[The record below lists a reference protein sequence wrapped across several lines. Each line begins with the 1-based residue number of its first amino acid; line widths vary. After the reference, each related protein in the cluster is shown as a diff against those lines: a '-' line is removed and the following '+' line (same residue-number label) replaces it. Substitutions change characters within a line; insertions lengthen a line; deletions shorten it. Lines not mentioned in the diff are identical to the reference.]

1 MSLRAKLIWP
11 ILVFITV
18 IFVTSQ
24 SYTSYI
30 TYQSAKHELVE
41 QTKVLINDVSHS
53 IKDALATKNKQKAQ
67 SILADF
73 LKEPNVSRVK
83 LYDKENQPFAIFALD
98 GFSAPLPTKHERSH
112 LHAMGYALSAHFLY
126 VLEPIIHDGQV
137 IGTIRVTLSQRPL
150 MQVRDALL
158 QDGLLFLIILLAG
171 GVTFYIGVERRVL
184 RPLVEV
190 NQALQDFANGHHLS
204 GRISHRS
211 KDEVG
216 QLVASL
222 NLMVDKQ
229 KRLEKQRKHSLEV
242 LERRKAFAEE
252 VVDSIQDA
260 LIVTDNLGRVIHCNK
275 ATQRIFEK
283 TFHGLETANICDLI
297 QTKAP
302 NELGQILSRGLECD
316 DIHLQYAEDE
326 QQLSLTSRRLAKH
339 GYLLFVIQDIT
350 EIEEAMNRQ
359 RVAGRVFESS
369 QDGLVVLNHLG
380 VITMVNPAVT
390 KLIGLTAEQL
400 VGQPFIKSIR
410 WRKLQAMMPSIIE
423 SIENYGMWQGEVI
436 EKNHLGQLIP
446 MFARVNRIIKSEDQN
461 SFDMVI
467 ILTDLSSAKEME
479 RLEYLAH
486 HDPLTG
492 LANRSKFHFEL
503 EELVQR
509 SGYLRDEFA
518 VLYLDLDGFKG
529 INDTYGHD
537 AGDEVLKIVAK
548 RMTGATRHSDL
559 IARLSGDE
567 FVMLVNPANQKV
579 VTRIAEQLLQTICAP
594 IEYRGSL
601 LKVGVSIGVKLVG
614 VNERDATRILK
625 SADTA
630 MYQAKKAGKGQAILM
645 GCESPD
651 TV

>member
-11 ILVFITV
+11 ILAFITV

-30 TYQSAKHELVE
+30 TYQSAKHELVD

-53 IKDALATKNKQKAQ
+53 IKDALATKNKQQAQ
-67 SILADF
+67 LILADF
-73 LKEPNVSRVK
+73 LEEPNVSRVK
-83 LYDKENQPFAIFALD
+83 LYDKENQLFAIFNLD
-98 GFSAPLPTKHERSH
+98 GVTLPSPTVTERSR
-112 LHAMGYALSAHFLY
+112 LHEVGYALSAHFLY
-126 VLEPIIHDGQV
+126 VLEPIIHEGKV
-137 IGTIRVTLSQRPL
+137 VGTIRVTISQLPL
-150 MQVRDALL
+150 TEVRDALL
-158 QDGLLFLIILLAG
+158 QDGLLFLAILL
-171 GVTFYIGVERRVL
+171 VSSIVFYIGVERRVL
-184 RPLVEV
+184 RPIIEV
-190 NQALQDFANGHHLS
+190 NRALQDVANGHHLS
-204 GRISHRS
+204 GRIEHRA

-216 QLVASL
+216 ELVSSF
-222 NLMVDKQ
+222 NLMLDRQ
-229 KRLEKQRKHSLEV
+229 QRLEKQRKHSLEV

-260 LIVTDNLGRVIHCNK
+260 LIVTDNLGRVIHCNR
-275 ATQRIFEK
+275 ATHRIFEK
-283 TFHGLETANICDLI
+283 TYHGIETANICDLI
-297 QTKAP
+297 QTKTP
-302 NELGQILSRGLECD
+302 NELRQILSRGLECD
-316 DIHLQYAEDE
+316 DIHLENRGGK
-326 QQLSLTSRRLAKH
+326 QQLSLTSRLLSKH

-369 QDGLVVLNHLG
+369 QDGLVVLNHQG
-380 VITMVNPAVT
+380 IITMVNPAVT
-390 KLIGLTAEQL
+390 KLVGLEL
-400 VGQPFIKSIR
+400 VGKPFIKSIR
-410 WRKLQAMMPSIIE
+410 WRKLQAMMPSILE
-423 SIENYGMWQGEVI
+423 SIDNYGMWQGEVI
-436 EKNHLGQLIP
+436 EKNQLGQLIP
-446 MFARVNRIIKSEDQN
+446 MFARVNCIIKSEDQN
-461 SFDMVI
+461 AYDIVI

-486 HDPLTG
+486 HDALTG
-492 LANRSKFHFEL
+492 LANRSKFHLEL

-537 AGDEVLKIVAK
+537 AGDEVLKIVSK

-559 IARLSGDE
+559 ISRLSGDE

-579 VTRIAEQLLQTICAP
+579 VTRIAEQLLETICSP

-614 VNERDATRILK
+614 ANERDATRILK

-645 GCESPD
+645 DCESPE

>member
-11 ILVFITV
+11 ILAFITV

-30 TYQSAKHELVE
+30 TYQSAKHELVD
-41 QTKVLINDVSHS
+41 QTKVLINGASHS
-53 IKDALATKNKQKAQ
+53 IKDALATKNKQQAQ
-67 SILADF
+67 LILADF

-83 LYDKENQPFAIFALD
+83 LYDKENQLFAIFTLD
-98 GFSAPLPTKHERSH
+98 GATLPSPTVTERSR
-112 LHAMGYALSAHFLY
+112 LHEVGYALSAHFLY
-126 VLEPIIHDGQV
+126 VLEPVIHDGKV
-137 IGTIRVTLSQRPL
+137 VGTIRVTISQLPL
-150 MQVRDALL
+150 MEVRDALL
-158 QDGLLFLIILLAG
+158 QDGLLFLAILLVG
-171 GVTFYIGVERRVL
+171 SVVFYIGVERRVL
-184 RPLVEV
+184 RPIIEV
-190 NQALQDFANGHHLS
+190 NRALQDVANGHHLS
-204 GRISHRS
+204 GRIEHRA

-216 QLVASL
+216 ELVSSFNFML
-222 NLMVDKQ
+222 DRQ
-229 KRLEKQRKHSLEV
+229 QRLEKQRKHSLEV

-260 LIVTDNLGRVIHCNK
+260 LIVTDNLGRVIHCNR
-275 ATQRIFEK
+275 ATHRIFEK
-283 TFHGLETANICDLI
+283 TYHGMETANICDLI
-297 QTKAP
+297 QTKTP
-302 NELGQILSRGLECD
+302 NELRQILSRGLECD
-316 DIHLQYAEDE
+316 DIHLENREGE
-326 QQLSLTSRRLAKH
+326 QQLSLTSRLLSKH

-369 QDGLVVLNHLG
+369 QDGLVVLNHQG
-380 VITMVNPAVT
+380 TITMVNPAVT
-390 KLIGLTAEQL
+390 KLVGLDSDQL
-400 VGQPFIKSIR
+400 VGKPFIKSIR
-410 WRKLQAMMPSIIE
+410 WRKLQAMMPSILE
-423 SIENYGMWQGEVI
+423 SIDNYGMWQGEVI
-436 EKNHLGQLIP
+436 EKNQLGQLIP

-461 SFDMVI
+461 AYDMVI

-486 HDPLTG
+486 HDALTG
-492 LANRSKFHFEL
+492 LANRSKFHLEL

-567 FVMLVNPANQKV
+567 FVMLVNPANQIV
-579 VTRIAEQLLQTICAP
+579 VTRIAEQLLETICSP

-601 LKVGVSIGVKLVG
+601 LKVGVSIGVKLVS

>member
-11 ILVFITV
+11 ILAFITV

-24 SYTSYI
+24 SYTSYN

-41 QTKVLINDVSHS
+41 QTKVLINDASHS
-53 IKDALATKNKQKAQ
+53 IKDALATKNKPKAQ
-67 SILADF
+67 TILADL
-73 LKEPNVSRVK
+73 LKKPNVSRVK
-83 LYDKENQPFAIFALD
+83 LYDKDNNPFAVFALD
-98 GFSAPLPTKHERSH
+98 GFAAPSPTVKERSR
-112 LHAMGYALSAHFLY
+112 LHEVGYALSAHFLY
-126 VLEPIIHDGQV
+126 VFEPIIHEGQV
-137 IGTIRVTLSQRPL
+137 IGSIRVTLSRIPL
-150 MQVRDALL
+150 FEVRDALL
-158 QDGLLFLIILLAG
+158 QDGGLFLVILLAG
-171 GVTFYIGVERRVL
+171 GVMFYFGVERRVL
-184 RPLVEV
+184 RPIEEV
-190 NQALQDFANGHHLS
+190 NRALQDLANGHYLS
-204 GRISHRS
+204 GRIHHKS

-216 QLVASL
+216 ALVASF
-222 NLMVDKQ
+222 NFMVEKQ
-229 KRLEKQRKHSLEV
+229 QRLEKQRKHSLEV
-242 LERRKAFAEE
+242 LERRKVFAEE
-252 VVDSIQDA
+252 VIDSIQDS
-260 LIVTDNLGRVIHCNK
+260 LIVTDNLGRVIHCNT
-275 ATQRIFEK
+275 ATQRIFEH
-283 TFHGLETANICDLI
+283 TYQGIETANICDLI
-297 QTKAP
+297 QTKTP

-316 DIHLQYAEDE
+316 DIHLESGE
-326 QQLSLTSRRLAKH
+326 GKQQLSLTSRRLAKN
-339 GYLLFVIQDIT
+339 GYMLFVIQDIT

-369 QDGLVVLNHLG
+369 QDGLVVLNHQG
-380 VITMVNPAVT
+380 IITMVNPAVT
-390 KLIGLTAEQL
+390 KLVGVEADQL
-400 VGQPFIKSIR
+400 VGKPFIKSIR
-410 WRKLQAMMPSIIE
+410 WRKLQAMMPSIQE

-436 EKNHLGQLIP
+436 EKNHLGQLVP
-446 MFARVNRIIKSEDQN
+446 MFAKVNCINKSDDQN
-461 SFDMVI
+461 TYDMVI

-486 HDPLTG
+486 HDALTG
-492 LANRSKFHFEL
+492 LANRSKFHLEL

-518 VLYLDLDGFKG
+518 VLYLDLDGFKN

-537 AGDEVLKIVAK
+537 AGDEVLKQVAD
-548 RMTGATRHSDL
+548 RMAAATRHSDL

-579 VTRIAEQLLQTICAP
+579 VTRIAEQLLETVCSP
-594 IEYRGSL
+594 IEYRGSM

-645 GCESPD
+645 GCESPE

>member
-1 MSLRAKLIWP
+1 
-11 ILVFITV
+11 
-18 IFVTSQ
+18 VT
-24 SYTSYI
+24 
-30 TYQSAKHELVE
+30 
-41 QTKVLINDVSHS
+41 
-53 IKDALATKNKQKAQ
+53 
-67 SILADF
+67 
-73 LKEPNVSRVK
+73 
-83 LYDKENQPFAIFALD
+83 
-98 GFSAPLPTKHERSH
+98 ERSR
-112 LHAMGYALSAHFLY
+112 LHEVGYALSAHFLY
-126 VLEPIIHDGQV
+126 VLEPVIHNGKV
-137 IGTIRVTLSQRPL
+137 VGTIRVTISQLPL
-150 MQVRDALL
+150 MEVRDALL
-158 QDGLLFLIILLAG
+158 QGGLLFLVILL
-171 GVTFYIGVERRVL
+171 VSSVVFYIGVERRVL
-184 RPLVEV
+184 RPIIEV
-190 NQALQDFANGHHLS
+190 NRALQDVANGHHLS
-204 GRISHRS
+204 GRIEHRA

-216 QLVASL
+216 ELVSSF
-222 NLMVDKQ
+222 NLMLDRQ
-229 KRLEKQRKHSLEV
+229 QRLEKQRKHSLEV

-260 LIVTDNLGRVIHCNK
+260 LMVTDNLGRVIHCNR
-275 ATQRIFEK
+275 ATHRIFEK
-283 TFHGLETANICDLI
+283 TYHGIETANICDLI
-297 QTKAP
+297 QTKTP
-302 NELGQILSRGLECD
+302 NELRQILSRGLECD
-316 DIHLQYAEDE
+316 DIHLENREGE
-326 QQLSLTSRRLAKH
+326 QQLSLTSRLLSKH

-369 QDGLVVLNHLG
+369 QDGLVVLNHQG
-380 VITMVNPAVT
+380 IITMVNPAVT
-390 KLIGLTAEQL
+390 KLVGLDSDQL
-400 VGQPFIKSIR
+400 VGKPFIKSIR
-410 WRKLQAMMPSIIE
+410 WRKLQAMMPSILE
-423 SIENYGMWQGEVI
+423 SIDNYGMWQGEVI

-461 SFDMVI
+461 AYDMVI

-486 HDPLTG
+486 HDALTG
-492 LANRSKFHFEL
+492 LANRSKFHLEL

-579 VTRIAEQLLQTICAP
+579 VTRIAEQLLETICSP

-645 GCESPD
+645 DCESPE

>member
-1 MSLRAKLIWP
+1 MSIRAKLIWP
-11 ILVFITV
+11 ILAFITV

-41 QTKVLINDVSHS
+41 QTKVLINDASHS

-67 SILADF
+67 TILADF
-73 LKEPNVSRVK
+73 LMEPNVSLVK
-83 LYDKENQPFAIFALD
+83 LYDKNNQPFAVFALD
-98 GFSAPLPTKHERSH
+98 GFSAPSPSVKERSR
-112 LHAMGYALSAHFLY
+112 LHSLGYALSAHFLY
-126 VLEPIIHDGQV
+126 VLEPIIHEGQV
-137 IGTIRVTLSQRPL
+137 IGSIRVTLSQLPM

-158 QDGLLFLIILLAG
+158 QDGLLFLVILFAG
-171 GVTFYIGVERRVL
+171 GVTFYFGVERRVL
-184 RPLVEV
+184 RPLIEV
-190 NQALQDFANGHHLS
+190 NRALQDFANGHHLS
-204 GRISHRS
+204 GRINHRA

-216 QLVASL
+216 DLVASF
-222 NLMVDKQ
+222 NLMVDKLQ
-229 KRLEKQRKHSLEV
+229 KREKQRKHTLDI
-242 LERRKAFAEE
+242 LERRKSFSEE
-252 VVDSIQDA
+252 VIDSIQYA

-275 ATQRIFEK
+275 MTHHIFKE
-283 TFHGLETANICDLI
+283 TFHNLETANICDLI
-297 QTKAP
+297 KTKTP
-302 NELGQILSRGLECD
+302 NELSQILSRGLECD
-316 DIHLQYAEDE
+316 DIHLQSDLNE
-326 QQLSLTSRRLAKH
+326 QQLSLTSRRLSKH
-339 GYLLFVIQDIT
+339 GYLLFAIQDIT
-350 EIEEAMNRQ
+350 AIEEAMNRQ
-359 RVAGRVFESS
+359 KVAGRVFESS

-380 VITMVNPAVT
+380 IITMVNPAVT
-390 KLIGLTAEQL
+390 KLTGLELEQL
-400 VGQPFIKSIR
+400 IGKPFIKSIR
-410 WRKLQAMMPSIIE
+410 WRKLQAMMPSILE

-436 EKNHLGQLIP
+436 EKNHNGQLIP
-446 MFARVNRIIKSEDQN
+446 LFAKVNRIVKSEDN
-461 SFDMVI
+461 NAYDMVI

-486 HDPLTG
+486 HDALTG
-492 LANRSKFHFEL
+492 LANRSKFHLEL

-518 VLYLDLDGFKG
+518 VLYLDLDGFKA

-537 AGDEVLKIVAK
+537 AGDEVLKQVAE
-548 RMTGATRHSDL
+548 RMTSTTRHSDL

-567 FVMLVNPANQKV
+567 FVMLVNPANQKA
-579 VTRIAEQLLQTICAP
+579 VTRIAEHLLESICAP

-645 GCESPD
+645 GCESPE

>member
-1 MSLRAKLIWP
+1 MSIKAKLIWP
-11 ILVFITV
+11 ILAFITV

-30 TYQSAKHELVE
+30 TYQSAKHDLVE

-67 SILADF
+67 TILTDF
-73 LKEPNVSRVK
+73 LTEPNVSRVK
-83 LYDKENQPFAIFALD
+83 LYDKDNQPFAVFELD
-98 GFSAPLPTKHERSH
+98 GFSAPAPTVKERSR
-112 LHAMGYALSAHFLY
+112 LHAFGYALSAHFLY
-126 VLEPIIHDGQV
+126 VLEPIIHEGQL
-137 IGTIRVTLSQRPL
+137 IGTIRVTLSQLP
-150 MQVRDALL
+150 MMEVRDALL
-158 QDGLLFLIILLAG
+158 QDGLLFLVILLAG
-171 GVTFYIGVERRVL
+171 GVTFYFSVERRVL

-190 NQALQDFANGHHLS
+190 NRALQDFANGHHLS
-204 GRISHRS
+204 GRINHRA

-216 QLVASL
+216 DLVMSF
-222 NLMVDKQ
+222 NVMVDKLQ
-229 KRLEKQRKHSLEV
+229 KREKQVKHTLDI
-242 LERRKAFAEE
+242 LERRKSFSEE
-252 VVDSIQDA
+252 VIDSIQYA

-275 ATQRIFEK
+275 ITHHIFKE
-283 TFHGLETANICDLI
+283 TFSSLETANICDLI
-297 QTKAP
+297 KTKTP
-302 NELGQILSRGLECD
+302 NELGQILSRRLECD
-316 DIHLQYAEDE
+316 DIHLQSDINE
-326 QQLSLTSRRLAKH
+326 QQLSLTSRRLSKH
-339 GYLLFVIQDIT
+339 GYLLFAIQDIT
-350 EIEEAMNRQ
+350 AIKEAMNRQ
-359 RVAGRVFESS
+359 KVAGRVFESS

-380 VITMVNPAVT
+380 IITMVNPAVT
-390 KLIGLTAEQL
+390 KLTGLDADQL
-400 VGQPFIKSIR
+400 VGKPFIKSIR
-410 WRKLQAMMPSIIE
+410 WRKLQAMMPSILE
-423 SIENYGMWQGEVI
+423 SIDNYGMWQGEVI
-436 EKNHLGQLIP
+436 EQNHNGQLIP
-446 MFARVNRIIKSEDQN
+446 LFAKVNRIVKSEDN
-461 SFDMVI
+461 NAYDMVI

-486 HDPLTG
+486 HDALTG
-492 LANRSKFHFEL
+492 LANRSKFHLEL

-518 VLYLDLDGFKG
+518 VLYLDLDGFKA

-537 AGDEVLKIVAK
+537 AGDEVLKKVAM
-548 RMTGATRHSDL
+548 RMTTATRHSDL

-579 VTRIAEQLLQTICAP
+579 VTRIAEQLLETICAP
-594 IEYRGSL
+594 IEYKGSL

-645 GCESPD
+645 GCESPE

>member
-1 MSLRAKLIWP
+1 M
-11 ILVFITV
+11 
-18 IFVTSQ
+18 
-24 SYTSYI
+24 
-30 TYQSAKHELVE
+30 E
-41 QTKVLINDVSHS
+41 
-53 IKDALATKNKQKAQ
+53 
-67 SILADF
+67 
-73 LKEPNVSRVK
+73 
-83 LYDKENQPFAIFALD
+83 
-98 GFSAPLPTKHERSH
+98 
-112 LHAMGYALSAHFLY
+112 
-126 VLEPIIHDGQV
+126 
-137 IGTIRVTLSQRPL
+137 
-150 MQVRDALL
+150 VRDALL
-158 QDGLLFLIILLAG
+158 QDGLLFLAILLVG
-171 GVTFYIGVERRVL
+171 SVVFYFGVERRVL
-184 RPLVEV
+184 RPIIEV
-190 NQALQDFANGHHLS
+190 NRALQDVANGHHLS
-204 GRISHRS
+204 GRIEHRA

-216 QLVASL
+216 ELVSSFNFML
-222 NLMVDKQ
+222 DRQ
-229 KRLEKQRKHSLEV
+229 QRLEKQRKHSLEV

-260 LIVTDNLGRVIHCNK
+260 LIVTDNLGRVIHCNR
-275 ATQRIFEK
+275 ATHRIFEK
-283 TFHGLETANICDLI
+283 TYHGIETANICDLI
-297 QTKAP
+297 QTKTP
-302 NELGQILSRGLECD
+302 NELRQILSRGLECD
-316 DIHLQYAEDE
+316 DIHLENREGE
-326 QQLSLTSRRLAKH
+326 QQLSLTSRLLSKH

-369 QDGLVVLNHLG
+369 QDGLVVLNHQG
-380 VITMVNPAVT
+380 IITMVNPAVT
-390 KLIGLTAEQL
+390 KLVGLDSDQL
-400 VGQPFIKSIR
+400 VGKPFIKSIR
-410 WRKLQAMMPSIIE
+410 WRKLQAMMPSILE
-423 SIENYGMWQGEVI
+423 SIDNYGMWQGEVI
-436 EKNHLGQLIP
+436 EKNNLGQLIP
-446 MFARVNRIIKSEDQN
+446 MFARVNRIIKSEDHN
-461 SFDMVI
+461 AYDMVI

-486 HDPLTG
+486 HDALTG
-492 LANRSKFHFEL
+492 LANRSKFHLEL

-518 VLYLDLDGFKG
+518 VLYLDLEGFKG

-567 FVMLVNPANQKV
+567 FVMLVNPANQKI
-579 VTRIAEQLLQTICAP
+579 VTRIAEQLLETICSP

-651 TV
+651 IV